1 MRLMMI
7 CCGVAVKRLGMV
19 GVSVRNMK
27 ALSVQM
33 ETVALIGKGR

>member
-1 MRLMMI
+1 MMI